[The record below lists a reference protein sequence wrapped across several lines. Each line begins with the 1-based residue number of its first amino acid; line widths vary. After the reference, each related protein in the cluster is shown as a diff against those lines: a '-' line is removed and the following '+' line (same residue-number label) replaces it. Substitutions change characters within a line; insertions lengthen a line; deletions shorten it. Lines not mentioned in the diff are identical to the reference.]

1 MVNEALTTFV
11 NRVVKWVSK
20 GPGVHYPSNW

>member
-11 NRVVKWVSK
+11 NRALKWVSK

>member
-11 NRVVKWVSK
+11 NQALKWVSK
-20 GPGVHYPSNW
+20 GLGLQYPSNW

>member
-11 NRVVKWVSK
+11 NPAGNRVSI
-20 GPGVHYPSNW
+20 PHCLNYPSTE

>member
-11 NRVVKWVSK
+11 NRALKWVSNV
-20 GPGVHYPSNW
+20 PGLHYPFNW

>member
-11 NRVVKWVSK
+11 NRAVKWVSK
-20 GPGVHYPSNW
+20 APGVHYPSNW